1 MNEIVVQIMVK
12 LLSTLAL
19 AAKELKQGQS
29 SESVLADV
37 LPFTHH
43 SAVKSIK
50 KTLRGG
56 GRGGPPEAGP
66 THARRGSTT
75 VSQTL
80 EVVHGPVQNMRVVMD
95 GGLTH
100 STCTLSLAEYPSL

>member
-19 AAKELKQGQS
+19 ATKELKQGRS
-29 SESVLADV
+29 SDSVLADV

-43 SAVKSIK
+43 SAVKSVK
-50 KTLRGG
+50 KTLRGGG

-66 THARRGSTT
+66 THARRGSDYRI
-75 VSQTL
+75 SNSRGRPRSGPEYESSHGRWANTL
-80 EVVHGPVQNMRVVMD
+80 DLYSVLG
-95 GGLTH
+95 
-100 STCTLSLAEYPSL
+100 